1 MIGLDILYYSTL
13 KNMMLFTKGLDI
25 LFKKK
30 ETWKE
35 RARYCLLMIVK

>member
-1 MIGLDILYYSTL
+1 MIGLDILYYSTQ

-30 ETWKE
+30 KRGKNVQDTV
-35 RARYCLLMIVK
+35 C